1 MNDIATDTLIAA
13 CCAAALTL
21 LVRSA
26 LGFVRAGGTDPS
38 IEARS
43 VELGLYGGM
52 VALLTL
58 GLFIG
63 LT

>member
-1 MNDIATDTLIAA
+1 MTDTLIAA
-13 CCAAALTL
+13 CCAAALCL

-26 LGFVRAGGTDPS
+26 LGLARDGGTDPS
-38 IEARS
+38 AEARS
-43 VELGLYGGM
+43 VTFGLYGGL

-58 GLFIG
+58 GLFIA

>member
-1 MNDIATDTLIAA
+1 MTDSLIAA

-26 LGFVRAGGTDPS
+26 LGLRRAGGGSDPS
-38 IEARS
+38 HEARS
-43 VELGLYGGM
+43 VTLALYGAM
-52 VALLTL
+52 LALVTL
-58 GLFIG
+58 ALFIA